1 MKLFGK
7 GGKLNIID
15 LLIILIL
22 VAAVAFVGVRLL
34 SDKTDTLGSENAVT
48 EPNLRFTVLVAD
60 VHPELA
66 AQVEQAL
73 AGEPVDIGGNT
84 VERTRLF
91 NSNKLVDAKIIGHE
105 ITTAADGTTELRL
118 TVEAAAVV
126 SGGAYSV
133 GTQEVRIGKDFKV
146 KTLDVEIEGCV
157 LTMEK
162 VG

>member
-15 LLIILIL
+15 ILIILIL

-48 EPNLRFTVLVAD
+48 EPHLRFTVLVTD
-60 VHPELA
+60 LPPELA
-66 AQVEQAL
+66 AQVVQAL
-73 AGEPVDIGGNT
+73 SGDPVDIGGNT

-91 NSNKLVDAKIIGHE
+91 NSNKLVNAKVIAHDS
-105 ITTAADGTTELRL
+105 TADADGSTELRL

-133 GTQEVRIGKDFKV
+133 GTQEVRIGKEFKI

>member
-1 MKLFGK
+1 MPSS
-7 GGKLNIID
+7 
-15 LLIILIL
+15 
-22 VAAVAFVGVRLL
+22 AEAVEKRMTSRLGRH
-34 SDKTDTLGSENAVT
+34 TIGA
-48 EPNLRFTVLVAD
+48 
-60 VHPELA
+60 PELA
-66 AQVEQAL
+66 GAW
-73 AGEPVDIGGNT
+73 
-84 VERTRLF
+84 RTRLF